1 VDALRALRGRYRLAI
16 ISNIDDDLFATT
28 VQQLGVEFEVVVT
41 AEQARCYKPNS
52 AIFEEA
58 LRRLA
63 VEPRHVAHVAEGV
76 TEISPAKRLGCATIW
91 VRQNWRSA
99 RLLTAPP
106 DFEVPD
112 LKSLLAYMD
121 ADA

>member
-1 VDALRALRGRYRLAI
+1 
-16 ISNIDDDLFATT
+16 
-28 VQQLGVEFEVVVT
+28 VEFEVVVT

-63 VEPRHVAHVAEGV
+63 VEPRSPKLRFHVPSGSAARPSG
-76 TEISPAKRLGCATIW
+76 SPE
-91 VRQNWRSA
+91 WRSA
-99 RLLTAPP
+99 RLLTEPP